1 MSETNHE
8 RWREDVAA
16 YMLGALEPEE
26 MAALEQHAEDCERCR
41 REIRWLAPAVQ
52 VLPETVDRVEPP
64 PQLRAR
70 LMEEVE
76 AEGRAAAE
84 PAPARHPEGAIA
96 GRGGDSAPARTAG
109 ERGEGGP
116 AARLAGWLRE
126 LGSGPMGLRPVV
138 GFAAALL
145 VVVAVG
151 AFAISGGLG
160 GSDESGTSTLL
171 YGKPPGVTARM
182 VDEGDKGT
190 LHLANVRQ
198 LPDDRVLEAWV
209 QRDGEVEAVEA
220 LFVPDRDGEA
230 STELPD
236 MAGVEAV
243 MVTAEPKGGSEAP
256 TSSPIV
262 TIPVP
267 E

>member
-1 MSETNHE
+1 MSENNHE
-8 RWREDVAA
+8 RWSEDVAA
-16 YMLGALEPEE
+16 YLLGALEPEE
-26 MAALEQHAEDCERCR
+26 MEALERHAEGCEHCR

-52 VLPETVDRVEPP
+52 ALPETVERVEPP
-64 PQLRAR
+64 SQLRTR
-70 LMEEVE
+70 LMGEVE
-76 AEGRAAAE
+76 AEARAAGSGGAE
-84 PAPARHPEGAIA
+84 RA
-96 GRGGDSAPARTAG
+96 GGDG
-109 ERGEGGP
+109 LFG
-116 AARLAGWLRE
+116 RLGGWLRD

-138 GFAAALL
+138 GFAAAVL

-151 AFAISGGLG
+151 GFAIAGGLG
-160 GSDESGTSTLL
+160 GSDDGGGTSTLL

-182 VDEGDKGT
+182 IDEGDGGT

-198 LPDDRVLEAWV
+198 IPDDRVLEAWV

-220 LFVPDRDGEA
+220 LFVPDSDGKA

-236 MAGVEAV
+236 MEGVEAV

-267 E
+267 G